1 MIRLF
6 ASCDFR
12 NIGISALR
20 SQIRA
25 CGAAIVRPGEKMMT
39 TAAAT
44 PLQVKGGAFLI
55 EDRLPNEIF
64 TAEDLNEEHLAIA
77 RTVDQFWTSEVE
89 PHLDAIRQQTPGV
102 ALSVLRKAAELGLAA
117 IPIPEKFGG
126 MEMDLPSV
134 MIAGEHLAR
143 DASYGSW
150 HSSHTGIGTLPV
162 LFFGNEEQQRRYLP
176 KLAKV
181 ELLAAY
187 ALTEPL
193 AGSDALAVR
202 TRADLSADGKYYVL
216 NGQKMWITNGGAADL
231 FTVFAKVGGEK
242 FTAFL
247 VERSFPGVTS
257 GAEEHKMGIK
267 GSSTTAVFFDNV
279 RVPVENLLGEIG
291 RGHIIA
297 FNILNIGRL
306 KLGPGAV
313 GGAKNVLAICLKY
326 AKERKAFGSAIAE
339 FGAIQHKLA
348 EMAIRTFAVESM
360 VWRVVGLIESQLA
373 QSAHDHDKDKHADS
387 QTELKAVEEYA
398 TECSMI
404 KVYASEMLDYVVDE
418 GVQIHGGYG
427 YHQDYAVE
435 RAYRDSRINRIF
447 EGTNEINRLLITGM
461 LLKRAARGQLALIP
475 AVQAVLNETVKEATG
490 AAGADEEAR
499 LVQGAKKIALST
511 IGIAYHKYGVE
522 LEKQQEIVMNISDI
536 VMEVFAMESS
546 LLRSRKLAAS
556 GQGTNAANMCAVFLR
571 EAMDRVEV
579 SARNVVGACSSG
591 PALRENMATLRG
603 FANYDPLDGVAL
615 RRNIAGRLLAAGRYT
630 V

>member
-1 MIRLF
+1 
-6 ASCDFR
+6 
-12 NIGISALR
+12 
-20 SQIRA
+20 
-25 CGAAIVRPGEKMMT
+25 MMT

-44 PLQVKGGAFLI
+44 PTQVKGGAFLI
-55 EDRLPNEIF
+55 EDRSSNEIF

-77 RTVDQFWTSEVE
+77 RTVDQFWTNDVE
-89 PHLDAIRQQTPGV
+89 PHLEAIRQQTPGA

-162 LFFGNEEQQRRYLP
+162 LFFGNEEQKRRYLP

-267 GSSTTAVFFDNV
+267 GSSTTAVYFDNV

-373 QSAHDHDKDKHADS
+373 QSAHENDKDKHADS

-398 TECSMI
+398 AECSMI

-475 AVQAVLNETVKEATG
+475 AVQSVLNQTVKETTG
-490 AAGADEEAR
+490 SAGADEEAR
-499 LVQGAKKIALST
+499 LVRSAKKIALFT
-511 IGIAYHKYGVE
+511 IGIGYQKYGAE

-556 GQGTNAANMCAVFLR
+556 GAGMNAADMCAVFLR

-579 SARNVVGACSSG
+579 SARNVIGACSTG
-591 PALRENMATLRG
+591 HALPENMTTLRG

-615 RRNIAGRLLAAGRYT
+615 RRNIAGRLLAAARYT